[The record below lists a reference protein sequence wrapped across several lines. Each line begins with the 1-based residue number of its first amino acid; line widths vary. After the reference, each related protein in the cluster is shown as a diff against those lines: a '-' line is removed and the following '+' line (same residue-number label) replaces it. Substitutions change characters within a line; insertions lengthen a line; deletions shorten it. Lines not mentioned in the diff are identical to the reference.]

1 MKASIILALPFLSL
15 AAAAP
20 AKADKRIDLSKIL
33 EPLDCPL
40 EVASL
45 IPDCLP
51 RASDGQKINL
61 EPLTMCLRKLGLNVE
76 RTVKL
81 EEITCIYRSSI

>member
-20 AKADKRIDLSKIL
+20 AKVDKRIDLSKIP
-33 EPLDCPL
+33 EPLDCPVA
-40 EVASL
+40 VASL

-51 RASDGQKINL
+51 RPSDGQKINL
-61 EPLTMCLRKLGLNVE
+61 EPLSMW
-76 RTVKL
+76 
-81 EEITCIYRSSI
+81 

>member
-1 MKASIILALPFLSL
+1 MKASIVLALPFLSL

-20 AKADKRIDLSKIL
+20 AKVDKRIDLSKVL

-40 EVASL
+40 AVASL

-51 RASDGQKINL
+51 RASDGDTINL
-61 EPLTMCLRKLGLNVE
+61 EPLTMW
-76 RTVKL
+76 
-81 EEITCIYRSSI
+81 

>member
-20 AKADKRIDLSKIL
+20 AKVNKRIDLSKLL
-33 EPLDCPL
+33 EPLDCPVKVAKVIPKCFPYVDDGDKIMIDTL
-40 EVASL
+40 E
-45 IPDCLP
+45 ICI
-51 RASDGQKINL
+51 K
-61 EPLTMCLRKLGLNVE
+61 KLGLNIE

-81 EEITCIYRSSI
+81 EEITCIYNSSI